1 MESVNA
7 LVEERC
13 AKVYLKWTSRKFR
26 DIGFSG
32 RFRAWMDYYN
42 DRRPHSALGDL
53 TPGEVYDG
61 ITLVPSAA

>member
-1 MESVNA
+1 MDNVFIEHLWRSLKYESVYLNA
-7 LVEERC
+7 FQD
-13 AKVYLKWTSRKFR
+13 FR
-26 DIGFSG
+26 ESAFHIW
-32 RFRAWMDYYN
+32 AWMDYYN